1 MTEIL
6 RHPRV
11 LAKLQ
16 KEVREIVKDRHEVS
30 GKDLEKMQYLQAVI
44 RESVRLHPP
53 ISLFGRIARED
64 ARVMGYDVAA
74 GTMILINPWAI
85 GRDLASWDEPEKFDP
100 DRFLNS
106 SVDFKGQH
114 FELIP
119 FGAGRRGCP
128 GTAFAMASVQ
138 LVLANLVHKFEW
150 ELPGGSRLEDLDTT
164 EQPGSTIHRKNPL
177 LVAARSQHAPAS
189 KLY

>member
-16 KEVREIVKDRHEVS
+16 KEVREIVKDRDEVS
-30 GKDLEKMQYLQAVI
+30 GKELEKMQYLQAVI

-100 DRFLNS
+100 DRFLI
-106 SVDFKGQH
+106 
-114 FELIP
+114 L
-119 FGAGRRGCP
+119 R
-128 GTAFAMASVQ
+128 
-138 LVLANLVHKFEW
+138 
-150 ELPGGSRLEDLDTT
+150 
-164 EQPGSTIHRKNPL
+164 
-177 LVAARSQHAPAS
+177 
-189 KLY
+189 

>member
-11 LAKLQ
+11 LANLQ
-16 KEVREIVKDRHEVS
+16 KEVREILKDRH
-30 GKDLEKMQYLQAVI
+30 GITGNDLEKMQYLQAVI
-44 RESVRLHPP
+44 RESLRLHPP
-53 ISLFGRIARED
+53 IPLYGRIARED

-85 GRDLASWDEPEKFDP
+85 GRDLASWDESEKFHP
-100 DRFLNS
+100 ERFLNS
-106 SVDFKGQH
+106 SVDFKGQY

-128 GTAFAMASVQ
+128 GIGFAMASVQ
-138 LVLANLVHKFEW
+138 LVLANVVHKFEW
-150 ELPGGSRLEDLDTT
+150 KLPEGSKLEDLDTT
-164 EQPGSTIHRKNPL
+164 EQPGTTIHRKNPL
-177 LVAARSQHAPAS
+177 LAVATHCYFQ
-189 KLY
+189 